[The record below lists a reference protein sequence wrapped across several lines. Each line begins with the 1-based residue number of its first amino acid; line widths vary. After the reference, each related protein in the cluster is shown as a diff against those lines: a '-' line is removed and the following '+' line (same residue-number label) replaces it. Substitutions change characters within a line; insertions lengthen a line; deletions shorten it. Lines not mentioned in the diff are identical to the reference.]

1 MRVLFMGTPEISVA
15 SLEALCKHHEIVA
28 VFCQPDKPVG
38 RKMVLTAPPVKQKAQ
53 QLGLSVFQPKT
64 LRDDE
69 AKDLIQKLNPDIIAV
84 VAYGKILPKEI
95 LDIPKHGCIN
105 AHASILP
112 KYRGASPIQQ
122 ALLNGDA
129 ETGVSIM
136 RMDEGM
142 DTGDVMLVERLDIEH
157 CDDAQTLFEKLSSLA
172 AVSFVKAFEL
182 IEKGE
187 AKFVKQQGDATSA
200 PIIKKD
206 DGAFSF
212 EDDAQEIVQKTK
224 AFVGWPSA
232 YFKAFDTVIKV
243 HKAVFVEDFGKP
255 GEVLSAK
262 PLVIAAKNGAVELLE
277 LSPQSKGK
285 MSGTAFAAGK
295 RLKVRDIVY
304 IV

>member
-1 MRVLFMGTPEISVA
+1 MRVLFMGTPEIAVA

-53 QLGLSVFQPKT
+53 QLGLTVFQPKT
-64 LRDDE
+64 LRNDE
-69 AKDLIQKLNPDIIAV
+69 AKETIQNLNPDIIAV

-122 ALLNGDA
+122 ALLNGDD
-129 ETGVSIM
+129 ETGVSMM

-142 DTGDVMLVERLDIEH
+142 DTGDVMLVEKLKIETS
-157 CDDAQTLFEKLSSLA
+157 DDAQTLFEKLSFVA
-172 AVSFVKAFEL
+172 ASSFVKAFEL
-182 IEKGE
+182 IENGE
-187 AKFVKQQGDATSA
+187 AKFVKQQGEATSA

-212 EDDAQEIVQKTK
+212 EDDAKEIVQKVK

-232 YFKAFDTVIKV
+232 YFKTFDTVIKV
-243 HKAVFVEDFGKP
+243 HKAAFVEASGNP
-255 GEVLSAK
+255 GEVLSTK

-285 MSGTAFAAGK
+285 MSGAAFAVGK
-295 RLKVRDIVY
+295 RLKACDI
-304 IV
+304 I

>member
-15 SLEALCKHHEIVA
+15 SLESLYKHHEIIA

-53 QLGLSVFQPKT
+53 QLGLMVYQPKT

-69 AKDLIQKLNPDIIAV
+69 TKELIQKLNPDIIAV

-122 ALLNGDA
+122 ALLNGDD
-129 ETGVSIM
+129 ETGVSMM

-142 DTGDVMLVERLDIEH
+142 DTGDVMLIEKLKIETS
-157 CDDAQTLFEKLSSLA
+157 DDAQTLFEKLSSLA
-172 AVSFVKAFEL
+172 AVSFVKAFDL
-182 IEKGE
+182 IQKGE
-187 AKFVKQQGDATSA
+187 AKFVKQQGNSTSA

-212 EDDAQEIVQKTK
+212 TDDAREIVQKTK

-243 HKAVFVEDFGKP
+243 HKAAFFEASGNP
-255 GEVLSAK
+255 GEVLSTK
-262 PLVIAAKNGAVELLE
+262 PLIIAAKNGAVEFLE
-277 LSPQSKGK
+277 LSPQNKGK

-295 RLKVRDIVY
+295 RLKVKDI
-304 IV
+304 I